1 MIWSIF
7 FTTILVVMSI
17 KIHAFTLNRL
27 SKIKSKKFIY
37 SDFVKI
43 SSALIGSH
51 LIHIILFAYYYYF
64 TFHAYHHLNLFGGNI
79 KGTFF
84 DFFYYSI
91 NCYTTLGIGDIF
103 ANGPLRL
110 ATGLESL
117 IGLILIA
124 WTAAFMLNYFLKA
137 KR

>member
-7 FTTILVVMSI
+7 FTTILVAMSI

-51 LIHIILFAYYYYF
+51 LMHIILFAYYYYF
-64 TFHAYHHLNLFGGNI
+64 TFHTYRHLNLLGGNI
-79 KGTFF
+79 KGIFF

-91 NCYTTLGIGDIF
+91 NCYTTLGTGDIF
-103 ANGPLRL
+103 ANGSLRL

-117 IGLILIA
+117 IGLLLIA
-124 WTAAFMLNYFLKA
+124 WTATFMLNYFLRA